1 MSNIPDLQPA
11 AAASLA
17 RWHDMIARRDL
28 SDLHA
33 ITHPDAIFRSPIAF
47 NPYRSADAMV
57 LALSNVIQ
65 VFQDFA
71 YHRQAGTADGESVV
85 LEFSATVDGKGV
97 KGIDFIRFDAD
108 GRIVEFEVM
117 MRPLNG
123 VAALAQE
130 MGKRIGG
137 TLPSFKTKD

>member
-1 MSNIPDLQPA
+1 MSSPPNLHPA

-17 RWHDMIARRDL
+17 KWHEMIAKHDL
-28 SDLHA
+28 GDLGA
-33 ITHPDAIFRSPIAF
+33 IAHPDAVFRSPVAF
-47 NPYRSADAMV
+47 NSYQSAQAMI

-71 YHRQAGTADGESVV
+71 YHREAVTPDGRSVV
-85 LEFSATVDGKGV
+85 LEFSAQVAGKGV
-97 KGIDFIRFDAD
+97 KGIDFIRFDDD

-123 VAALAQE
+123 LAALAEE

-137 TLPSFKTKD
+137 TLPSYKSKG